1 MDPFASPWKSNNTQL
16 AVVSQAAI
24 FAIVAVA
31 TAMFAFLTGLPSI
44 AQSGMWGLGAY
55 AAALSLQNWDVG
67 FWTSFLFAVGVPVLV
82 AWPTAIIS
90 FRTRGT
96 AFLIV
101 TLAFSEFVVLVLQ
114 NAPGITGGFNGIG
127 YPDDPSPI
135 GPFKFEKTVN
145 QYYLYL
151 FVLAIAMIVYW
162 LVRRSKFGRRVVA
175 VRDNPELARSLS
187 INVYLHRVVVFE
199 ISAAVTGLAGPLILL
214 QQRVITPSLFNTNE
228 FLTVY
233 LMIMLGGMGTI
244 AGPAVGGWIVQLMPQ
259 WISTF
264 ASISPNTQQLI
275 YGILLLFFVLLARR
289 GVVGQAAYMYAIV
302 LHRYFARAERRAAGS
317 AAPAAPA
324 EPTEARSMPV
334 LESSFEELQGE
345 PVLTVSGLTHSFGAN
360 RVLDD
365 LTFDVLSGEIRGL
378 IGPNGSGKTTT
389 LNCISG
395 FLRPDGGDISF
406 RGVPLTGRRVEKI
419 SGLGLVRTFQQ
430 PEVFETYT
438 PRETCELVL
447 SSVGALGGGRG
458 YNDRLPAD
466 VDYYLQLCSLI
477 EVADEPPSSL
487 SYGQTRLL
495 GVAAALARRPY
506 LLMLDEPA
514 AGLSQLDR
522 QRLADVLLKSRDVGV
537 TIIIVDHDMSFLL
550 PLCHR
555 LTVLDYGRMIC
566 EGHPRTVCD
575 DEEVIAAYLGSGFA
589 ARTKGVSDSR
599 RVEESQR

>member
-1 MDPFASPWKSNNTQL
+1 VTIERWHVNFW
-16 AVVSQAAI
+16 VS
-24 FAIVAVA
+24 FV
-31 TAMFAFLTGLPSI
+31 
-44 AQSGMWGLGAY
+44 
-55 AAALSLQNWDVG
+55 
-67 FWTSFLFAVGVPVLV
+67 FAVLLPVIV
-82 AWPTAIIS
+82 AWPTAIVS

-114 NAPGITGGFNGIG
+114 NTPGITGGFDGIG
-127 YPDDPSPI
+127 YADDPPPI
-135 GPFKFEKTVN
+135 GPIKFEKTVN

-151 FVLAIAMIVYW
+151 FVLAVAMFVYW
-162 LVRRSKFGRRVVA
+162 LVRRSRFGRRVVA
-175 VRDNPELARSLS
+175 VRDNPDLARSLS

-214 QQRVITPSLFNTNE
+214 QQRV
-228 FLTVY
+228 
-233 LMIMLGGMGTI
+233 MGTI
-244 AGPAVGGWIVQLMPQ
+244 AGPAVGGWIVQLLPQ

-264 ASISPNTQQLI
+264 AEISPNAQQLL

-289 GVVGQAAYMYAIV
+289 GVVGQAALVYR
-302 LHRYFARAERRAAGS
+302 LLLQRYLATAAAREAAAGADGGRGS
-317 AAPAAPA
+317 TADEAADVRTFAGVTS
-324 EPTEARSMPV
+324 ETGGLRSMPV
-334 LESSFEELQGE
+334 LASSFDELAGE

-365 LTFDVLSGEIRGL
+365 LSFDVRPGEIRGL

-395 FLRPDGGDISF
+395 FLRPDGGQIVF
-406 RGVPLTGRRVEKI
+406 RDESLTGRRVEKI

-430 PEVFETYT
+430 PELFESYS

-458 YNDRLPAD
+458 FNDKLPAE
-466 VDYYLQLCSLI
+466 VDYYLELCSLTG
-477 EVADEPPSSL
+477 VADERPSSL

-514 AGLSQLDR
+514 AGLGQGDR
-522 QRLADVLLKSRDVGV
+522 QRLAEVLLKSRDVGV

-589 ARTKGVSDSR
+589 ARTRSSAGAEA
-599 RVEESQR
+599 VEETSL